1 MTDATRGS
9 TDPASAESD
18 ALEACPHLRSVDG
31 PWHAATPSR
40 AHRCALLGAGRPTLD
55 RQRLHCLGP
64 EHVACPTWLD
74 AHGDHAIG
82 RPGPFVATAPVV
94 LEGPGIALSAER
106 SVRRLLGPLTI
117 VVVVVALGAFVL
129 ARGPLAPGSPG
140 VDGPGATASP
150 IALVT
155 PTPSTPAPATPAPTA
170 TPAPATPAPT
180 PTSRPTT
187 YKVKRG
193 DTLSSIADR
202 FGVTAKKLARLN
214 GIDDPSLIRV
224 GQVLEL
230 P

>member
-1 MTDATRGS
+1 MSDAMRGS
-9 TDPASAESD
+9 TDPVPAESD
-18 ALEACPHLRSVDG
+18 ALGACPHLRSVDG

-40 AHRCALLGAGRPTLD
+40 AHRCALLGTGRPTLD

-64 EHVACPTWLD
+64 EHVACPTWLE
-74 AHGDHAIG
+74 AHGDGGTA

-94 LEGPGIALSAER
+94 LEGPGIALSADR
-106 SVRRLLGPLTI
+106 SLRRLVGPLTI
-117 VVVVVALGAFVL
+117 VVVAVALGAFVL

-140 VDGPGATASP
+140 GDAPGATASP
-150 IALVT
+150 VALVT
-155 PTPSTPAPATPAPTA
+155 PSPATPTPATPAPTV
-170 TPAPATPAPT
+170 TPAAPTPAPT
-180 PTSRPTT
+180 VTPRPAT